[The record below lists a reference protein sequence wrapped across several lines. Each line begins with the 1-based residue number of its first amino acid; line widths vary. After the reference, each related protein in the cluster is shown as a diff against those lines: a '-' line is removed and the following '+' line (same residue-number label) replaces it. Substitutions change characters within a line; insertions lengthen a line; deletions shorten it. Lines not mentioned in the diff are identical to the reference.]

1 VILQRIPVGP
11 LQVNCFLIGCPQ
23 TREAAIIDPGDE
35 GERILDVLRRLELT
49 AKLVINTHGHFD
61 HIGANRLVVERTGAE
76 LLIHRADLPLLENA
90 ARHAAMYGLQ
100 VTASVPPTQLLDG
113 GEALELGTLN
123 LRVLPTPGHSPGGI
137 SLCVDGHV
145 FTGDALFAGSIG
157 RTDLPGSDTEQLLAA
172 IREQLLSLPDETIVH
187 PGHGPDTSIGR
198 EKLSNPFF

>member
-1 VILQRIPVGP
+1 MILQRIPVGP

-23 TREAAIIDPGDE
+23 TREAAVIDPGDE
-35 GERILDVLRRLELT
+35 GERILGALQRLELT
-49 AKLVINTHGHFD
+49 PKMVINTHGHFD
-61 HIGANRLVVERTGAE
+61 HIGANRLVVERTGAA

-100 VTASVPPTQLLDG
+100 VTASAPPTQLLDG
-113 GEALELGTLN
+113 GETLELGTLS
-123 LRVLPTPGHSPGGI
+123 LRVIPTPGHSPGGI
-137 SLCVDGHV
+137 SLWVDGHV

-157 RTDLPGSDTEQLLAA
+157 RTDLPGSNTEQLLTA
-172 IREQLLSLPDETIVH
+172 IREQLLTLPEETIVH